1 MNTMLKI
8 TKKSISA
15 LLILLDVEDS
25 SPSILPA
32 SVNIRSHLEVDMGV
46 KDYPRTID
54 FSESDIRKL
63 EDLARFNGQIFEDY
77 VANMIHSKLMPL
89 LEKQNQEIRVNL
101 EEWTPK
107 DWHIFDAEMLDKDF
121 NYSVEGSYSSYLL
134 NRINSHT
141 TRLLPLILSLRVL
154 LSLSRQRNATYIP
167 YDEFISEVYNIGLK
181 FKLHLIKKEE
191 GNYGFFERGMTDGL
205 PWSAYEVEL
214 LHRGG
219 NSRITNTPLTDR
231 IKRSEKWFH
240 QHYTKVKPGSRSPGI
255 LALLGL
261 VQMKYENDQSWS
273 RSNRELALTKIG
285 FELASSGNN
294 PILDGIRKGLNANEA
309 KSTLS
314 EKEQH
319 ILLHQIEEH
328 CTMEMERIVAV
339 LRILLANNHDFRGL
353 ERKTILDHIVG
364 EEDKAFADN
373 KSPNTLNKEF
383 SSLMSRMV
391 DLGLIVEVDGYVSGK
406 AKFYSC
412 SPMGEEFASKNR
424 LKSGMT

>member
-1 MNTMLKI
+1 
-8 TKKSISA
+8 
-15 LLILLDVEDS
+15 
-25 SPSILPA
+25 
-32 SVNIRSHLEVDMGV
+32 MGV
-46 KDYPRTID
+46 QGYPRTIY
-54 FSESDIRKL
+54 FSDSDVRKL
-63 EDLARFNGQIFEDY
+63 DDLARSNGQIFEDY

-89 LEKQNQEIRVNL
+89 LEKQNEEVRINL

-107 DWHIFDAEMLDKDF
+107 DWHIFDAEMLDKDSNHF
-121 NYSVEGSYSSYLL
+121 VENRYSGYLL
-134 NRINSHT
+134 NRINPHT

-154 LSLSRQRNATYIP
+154 LHLSHQRNATYIP

-181 FKLHLIKKEE
+181 FKLYLIKKEE
-191 GNYGFFERGMTDGL
+191 GDNGFFERGMTDGL

-219 NSRITNTPLTDR
+219 NSRITKTPLMDR

-240 QHYTKVKPGSRSPGI
+240 QHYTKVKPGSGSPGI

-273 RSNRELALTKIG
+273 RSNRKLALTKIG

-294 PILDGIRKGLNANEA
+294 PILDGIRKDLNASEV

-319 ILLHQIEEH
+319 ILLHLIDDH
-328 CTMEMERIVAV
+328 CPMEMERILAV
-339 LRILLANNHDFRGL
+339 LRVLLANNDDFRGL
-353 ERKTILDHIVG
+353 ERKAILDQIIDEG
-364 EEDKAFADN
+364 DKAFADN

-391 DLGLIVEVDGYVSGK
+391 DLGLIIEGEGYVSGK

-412 SPMGEEFASKNR
+412 SLMGEEFVSKNR
-424 LKSGMT
+424 QKSGIT

>member
-1 MNTMLKI
+1 
-8 TKKSISA
+8 
-15 LLILLDVEDS
+15 
-25 SPSILPA
+25 
-32 SVNIRSHLEVDMGV
+32 MGV
-46 KDYPRTID
+46 QGYPRTIY
-54 FSESDIRKL
+54 FSDSDVRKL
-63 EDLARFNGQIFEDY
+63 DDLARSNGQIFEDY

-89 LEKQNQEIRVNL
+89 LEKQNEEVRVNL
-101 EEWTPK
+101 EEWTPN
-107 DWHIFDAEMLDKDF
+107 DWHIFDADVLDKDF

-134 NRINSHT
+134 NRISSHT
-141 TRLLPLILSLRVL
+141 TRLLPVILSLRVL

-167 YDEFISEVYNIGLK
+167 YDEFISEVYNIGQK

-219 NSRITNTPLTDR
+219 NSRITKTPLTDR

-273 RSNRELALTKIG
+273 RSNRKLALTKIG

-294 PILDGIRKGLNANEA
+294 PILDGTRKGLNASEV

-319 ILLHQIEEH
+319 ILLHLIDDH
-328 CTMEMERIVAV
+328 CPMERERILAV
-339 LRILLANNHDFRGL
+339 LRVMLANNDDFRGL
-353 ERKTILDHIVG
+353 ERKAILDQIIG
-364 EEDKAFADN
+364 EGDKAFADN
-373 KSPNTLNKEF
+373 KAPNTLNKEF

-391 DLGLIVEVDGYVSGK
+391 DLGLIIEGEGYVSGK

-412 SPMGEEFASKNR
+412 SLMGEEFVSKNR
-424 LKSGMT
+424 QKSGIS

>member
-1 MNTMLKI
+1 
-8 TKKSISA
+8 
-15 LLILLDVEDS
+15 
-25 SPSILPA
+25 
-32 SVNIRSHLEVDMGV
+32 MGV
-46 KDYPRTID
+46 KDNQRMIHFSDADID
-54 FSESDIRKL
+54 KL
-63 EDLARFNGQIFEDY
+63 ADLAKEKGERIEDY
-77 VANMIHSKLMPL
+77 VANMIHSKLIPL
-89 LEKQNQEIRVNL
+89 LEKQTEEIRIDI
-101 EEWTPK
+101 EDWTEK
-107 DWHIFDAEMLDKDF
+107 DWHMFDTEMLDKGS
-121 NYSVEGSYSSYLL
+121 NHSVEGGYSRYLL
-134 NRINSHT
+134 NRINPHT

-154 LSLSRQRNATYIP
+154 LSLSHQRNTTYIP

-181 FKLHLIKKEE
+181 FKLYLIKNEE
-191 GNYGFFERGMTDGL
+191 GDNGFFERGMTDGL

-240 QHYTKVKPGSRSPGI
+240 QHYTKVKPSSRSPGI

-294 PILDGIRKGLNANEA
+294 PILDGTRGGLHANEV

-319 ILLHQIEEH
+319 ILLHLIDEH
-328 CTMEMERIVAV
+328 CPMEMERIMAV
-339 LRILLANNHDFRGL
+339 LRILLSNSHDFRGL
-353 ERKTILDHIVG
+353 ERKAILNYIVLEG
-364 EEDKAFADN
+364 DKAFADN

-383 SSLMSRMV
+383 SSLMSRMA
-391 DLGLIVEVDGYVSGK
+391 DLGLIIEGEEYVSGK

-412 SPMGEEFASKNR
+412 SLKGEEFASMNG
-424 LKSGMT
+424 LKSGIS